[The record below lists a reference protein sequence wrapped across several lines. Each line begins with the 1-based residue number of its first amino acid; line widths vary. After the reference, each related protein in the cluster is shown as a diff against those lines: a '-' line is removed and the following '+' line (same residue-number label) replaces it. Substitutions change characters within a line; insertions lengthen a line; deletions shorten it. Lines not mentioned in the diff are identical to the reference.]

1 MAIPLSRNSTGE
13 YAKNAVPCANRSCS
27 GSEIE
32 SLVMK
37 RHPVLSLRS
46 NRPAVTTH
54 RRRGSIVMFVAMAL
68 LVVGAC
74 LALVFDRLWLDAAQI
89 ELQAAAEAAA
99 LAGAG
104 QLASDARLQP
114 PPVDLI
120 TPARDAAIATGQ
132 KNYSVG
138 TSVDLR
144 DGDNGDVQIGT
155 IEMSA
160 ENGHPEFVADTERP
174 TTCVVRAARLTSRG
188 NPVALFFRELT
199 SNTRGNVQAIAEAS
213 IDNRII
219 GVQPSEKSPVPAL
232 PIAILFSHTDPRR
245 QDTWMNMVNLRQGTD
260 LYGYDAESGEVTTG
274 PDGIPEITLHT
285 TYSSA
290 DAEEASKANSLILDI
305 GTGMVERR
313 VAEQVK
319 IGWTVKD
326 LKSFGGEFRTD
337 QGPQILDVDAASN
350 TPVMDELQ
358 QLIGQTRICGLYIN
372 HQPTSNVI
380 GTATV
385 VDLAAIRILAIQ
397 EQGPTQMKMT
407 VQPAVIAT
415 RTALLSSHDAAWL
428 SGDGTEQ
435 TNPYIFKLF
444 LSH

>member
-1 MAIPLSRNSTGE
+1 MNRNGSD
-13 YAKNAVPCANRSCS
+13 
-27 GSEIE
+27 SEIE
-32 SLVMK
+32 PRVVR
-37 RHPVLSLRS
+37 RHTVLSWRS
-46 NRPAVTTH
+46 NRLASSTRH
-54 RRRGSIVMFVAMAL
+54 RRGSIVMFVAMAL

-132 KNYSVG
+132 KNFSVG
-138 TSVDLR
+138 TSVNLQ

-155 IEMSA
+155 IEMSS
-160 ENGHPEFVADTERP
+160 ENGHPEFVSDTERP
-174 TTCVVRAARLTSRG
+174 TTCVVRAARLISRG

-219 GVQPSEKSPVPAL
+219 GVQPSDKSPVPAL
-232 PIAILFSHTDPRR
+232 PLAIMYAHSDPRR
-245 QDTWMNMVNLRQGTD
+245 QDTWKNMIDMRLGTD
-260 LYGYDAESGEVTTG
+260 LYGYDATTGEVTTG

-290 DAEEASKANSLILDI
+290 DAEEAAKANLLTMDI
-305 GTGMVERR
+305 GTGMVESR
-313 VAEQVK
+313 VASQIK
-319 IGWTVKD
+319 TGWTVSH
-326 LKSFGGEFRTD
+326 LKSFGEEFRTD
-337 QGPQILDVDAASN
+337 QGPQILDVDAASA
-350 TPVMDELQ
+350 TPVMEELQ
-358 QLIGQTRICGLYIN
+358 QLVGQARICGLYIN

-385 VDLAAIRILAIQ
+385 VNLAAIRILAIQ

-415 RTALLSSHDAAWL
+415 RTALLSSHEAAWR
-428 SGDGTEQ
+428 SGDGNEK

>member
-1 MAIPLSRNSTGE
+1 
-13 YAKNAVPCANRSCS
+13 
-27 GSEIE
+27 
-32 SLVMK
+32 MK

-46 NRPAVTTH
+46 NRLAATTRH
-54 RRRGSIVMFVAMAL
+54 RRGSIVMFVAMAL

-114 PPVDLI
+114 PPVDLVA
-120 TPARDAAIATGQ
+120 PAREAAIATGQ
-132 KNYSVG
+132 KNFSVG
-138 TSVDLR
+138 TAVNLQ
-144 DGDNGDVQIGT
+144 DGDNGDVQVGT
-155 IEMSA
+155 IEMSS
-160 ENGHPEFVADTERP
+160 ENGHPEFVEETDRP
-174 TTCVVRAARLTSRG
+174 TTCVVRAARLISRG

-219 GVQPSEKSPVPAL
+219 GVQPGDKSPVPAL
-232 PIAILFSHTDPRR
+232 PIAIMYTHADPRR
-245 QDTWMNMVNLRQGTD
+245 EDTWMNMINRRLGTD
-260 LYGYDAESGEVTTG
+260 LYGYDSETGEVTNG

-285 TYSSA
+285 TYTSA
-290 DAEEASKANSLILDI
+290 DAEEASKVNALIMDI
-305 GTGMVERR
+305 GTGMSERR
-313 VAEQVK
+313 VAEQIK
-319 IGWTVKD
+319 TGWTVAQ

-358 QLIGQTRICGLYIN
+358 QLVGQARICGLYIN

-380 GTATV
+380 GTAAI

>member
-1 MAIPLSRNSTGE
+1 
-13 YAKNAVPCANRSCS
+13 
-27 GSEIE
+27 
-32 SLVMK
+32 
-37 RHPVLSLRS
+37 
-46 NRPAVTTH
+46 
-54 RRRGSIVMFVAMAL
+54 MFVAMAL

-114 PPVDLI
+114 PPVDLV

-132 KNYSVG
+132 KNFSVG
-138 TSVDLR
+138 TAVNLQ
-144 DGDNGDVQIGT
+144 DGDNGDVQVGT
-155 IEMSA
+155 IVMSS
-160 ENGHPEFVADTERP
+160 ENGHPEFVEETERP
-174 TTCVVRAARLTSRG
+174 TTCVVRAARLISRG

-213 IDNRII
+213 VDNRII
-219 GVQPSEKSPVPAL
+219 GVQPGDNSPVPAL
-232 PIAILFSHTDPRR
+232 PIAIMYTHADPRR
-245 QDTWMNMVNLRQGTD
+245 EDTWMNMINRRLGTD
-260 LYGYDAESGEVTTG
+260 LYGYDSETGEVING

-285 TYSSA
+285 TYTSA
-290 DAEEASKANSLILDI
+290 DAEEASKVNTLIMDI
-305 GTGMVERR
+305 GTGMSERR
-313 VAEQVK
+313 VAEQIK
-319 IGWTVKD
+319 TGWTVAQ

-358 QLIGQTRICGLYIN
+358 QLVGQARICGLYIN

-380 GTATV
+380 GTAAI

-435 TNPYIFKLF
+435 SNPYIFKLF